1 MCYILGAMY
10 IIKTQNE
17 LRAYLKDKS
26 SIGFVP
32 TMGALHQGHIGLI
45 EKSMQENEVTGC
57 SIFVNPAQ
65 FNQQSD
71 FDKYPVNIE
80 NDLELLLTAGC
91 DFLFLPSVKEMYPNG
106 FQTLQHYDLGYLDSV
121 LEGEFRPGHFNGV
134 CAIVHKLLQAVM
146 PQNLYM
152 GAKDFQQCMVIKRLL
167 EITALPV
174 HLIICPTEREA
185 DGLAMSSRNLRLSA
199 EGRSRAAAIYK
210 GLTLIRQHQHS
221 DTFTA
226 LQNDCIRSLAAQNIE
241 TEYLALAD
249 TDNLQLLD
257 DFQAGS
263 RMVVLFAGRLEG
275 VRLIDNLTL

>member
-1 MCYILGAMY
+1 MY

-17 LRAYLKDKS
+17 LRAYLTGKS

-65 FNQQSD
+65 FNHQSD

-91 DFLFLPSVKEMYPNG
+91 DFLFLPTVNEMYPHG
-106 FQTLQHYDLGYLDSV
+106 FQSLQHYDLGYLDSV

-174 HLIICPTEREA
+174 QLIICPTEREA

-199 EGRSRAAAIYK
+199 EGRSRAATIYK
-210 GLTLIRQHQHS
+210 GLTHIRQHQYS
-221 DTFTA
+221 GSFAA
-226 LQNDCIRSLAAQNIE
+226 LQNACIMSLATQNIE

-249 TDNLQLLD
+249 TDTLQLLP
-257 DFQAGS
+257 DFNAGS
-263 RMVVLFAGRLEG
+263 NMVVLFAGRLEG

>member
-1 MCYILGAMY
+1 MY